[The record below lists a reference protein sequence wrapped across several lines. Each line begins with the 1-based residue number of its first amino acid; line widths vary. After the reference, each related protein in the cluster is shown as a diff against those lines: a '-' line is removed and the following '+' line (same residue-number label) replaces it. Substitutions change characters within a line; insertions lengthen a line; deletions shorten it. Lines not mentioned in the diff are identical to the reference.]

1 MPLYS
6 IVLMMLSCGALGG
19 LINFFLLDEK
29 QDSAAKPWW
38 QHAVIGI
45 GASFMVPLFLNMI
58 SSGLIDQ
65 IQGSSSQPP
74 DYSKLLVLA
83 GFCLVAAI
91 SSRAFITSMSDRVL
105 REVKE
110 VKQEAAKAQEEAA
123 EAKAT
128 METFV
133 ERDDDDGDATEV
145 TAQSHKAL
153 APLVLSEDE
162 KAVMHVMA
170 NSSFAM
176 RSLSGISR
184 QAEFDQTRANVAIT
198 SLMEKS
204 LIAQGTSQKGYP
216 RWYLTTAGRMY
227 VGKI

>member
-1 MPLYS
+1 
-6 IVLMMLSCGALGG
+6 MMLSCGVLGG
-19 LINFFLLDEK
+19 LINFFLLKEK
-29 QDSAAKPWW
+29 QDSPLSWW

-65 IQGSSSQPP
+65 VQGSASHPP

-123 EAKAT
+123 EIKAT
-128 METFV
+128 MESFV
-133 ERDDDDGDATEV
+133 ERDDGEV
-145 TAQSHKAL
+145 AETGSSFSTTDT
-153 APLVLSEDE
+153 PPELSADE
-162 KAVMHVMA
+162 KTVIGVMA

-176 RSLSGISR
+176 RSLSGISK
-184 QAEFDQTRANVAIT
+184 QAEFDKTRANVAIT
-198 SLMEKS
+198 SLMEKN
-204 LIAQGTSQKGYP
+204 LVAQGISQKGYP
-216 RWYLTTAGRMY
+216 RWFLTTAGRMH
-227 VGKI
+227 VGKA

>member
-1 MPLYS
+1 LISLIS
-6 IVLMMLSCGALGG
+6 IALMMLSCGVLGG
-19 LINFFLLDEK
+19 SINFFLLKEK
-29 QDSAAKPWW
+29 QDSPLTCS
-38 QHAVIGI
+38 QHALVGI

-65 IQGSSSQPP
+65 VQGSATTPP
-74 DYSKLLVLA
+74 DHSKLLVLA

-128 METFV
+128 MESLV
-133 ERDDDDGDATEV
+133 ERDDGEISDSGD
-145 TAQSHKAL
+145 S
-153 APLVLSEDE
+153 LSTTKTQPDLSADE
-162 KAVMHVMA
+162 KAVIGVMA

-176 RSLSGISR
+176 RSLSGISK
-184 QAEFDQTRANVAIT
+184 QAEFDKTRANVAIT
-198 SLMEKS
+198 SLMEKN
-204 LIAQGTSQKGYP
+204 LVAQGSSQKGYP
-216 RWYLTTAGRMY
+216 RWFLTTAGRMH
-227 VGKI
+227 VKKI

>member
-1 MPLYS
+1 MPLCS
-6 IVLMMLSCGALGG
+6 IVILMFICGALGG
-19 LINFFLLDEK
+19 SINFFLLDEEPG
-29 QDSAAKPWW
+29 DAKPWW

-105 REVKE
+105 REVKA
-110 VKQEAAKAQEEAA
+110 VKHEAAKAQEEAA
-123 EAKAT
+123 AANAT
-128 METFV
+128 METFI
-133 ERDDDDGDATEV
+133 ERDDENGDAFEAN
-145 TAQSHKAL
+145 AQSDKAL
-153 APLVLSEDE
+153 ADLVLSDDE
-162 KAVMHVMA
+162 LAVMYVMS

-184 QAEFDQTRANVAIT
+184 QANLEQTRTNVAIT
-198 SLMEKS
+198 SLMDKS
-204 LIAQGTSQKGYP
+204 LIAQSTSQKGYP
-216 RWYLTTAGRMY
+216 RWYLTTAGRMH
-227 VGKI
+227 VGKK